1 MSILNPRT
9 TTYEFLGP
17 PGAFLVSVG
26 VPIAT
31 YALYFA
37 CSESSGGCPPAL
49 ATVPLHLS
57 DPNWWRSLW
66 DTDATLIYF
75 AWYFFCVLAWAV
87 LPGDRVSGT
96 TLRTGETKQYKIN
109 GTILVL
115 FCIFLSLTYA
125 QHSPLT
131 FLHSASPPVLFIA
144 TDSNPSP
151 SYTTNGSAS
160 SPHLSSCPYSRLL
173 HATLPHSNQ
182 ASYWLWEEILE
193 IIFMTYVHPIHPS
206 IVYRLNSSS

>member
-37 CSESSGGCPPAL
+37 CSESSGGCPPSL
-49 ATVPLHLS
+49 ATIPLHVS
-57 DPNWWRSLW
+57 DPNWWKSLW

-96 TLRTGETKQYKIN
+96 TLRTGEKKQYKIN
-109 GTILVL
+109 GTFLVL
-115 FCIFLSLTYA
+115 FLHLPIPHLCSAFSTYLLTLGITSGVIYRYGLESVTFIYNKWVGFVTASLLMSILQAFACY
-125 QHSPLT
+125 
-131 FLHSASPPVLFIA
+131 FASFKSGKLLALGGNTGNHLYDVC
-144 TDSNPSP
+144 P
-151 SYTTNGSAS
+151 SY
-160 SPHLSSCPYSRLL
+160 
-173 HATLPHSNQ
+173 
-182 ASYWLWEEILE
+182 
-193 IIFMTYVHPIHPS
+193 PS
-206 IVYRLNSSS
+206 FVDLLNSSS